1 MNGHQSLYRD
11 ALVRPHDAHAR
22 RAGSAIFVF
31 LVLGAL
37 LAAVIAVPMFT
48 G

>member
-11 ALVRPHDAHAR
+11 ALVRPHDAHR
-22 RAGSAIFVF
+22 RAGSAAVVFV
-31 LVLGAL
+31 VLGL
-37 LAAVIAVPMFT
+37 ILATAIAVPMFI